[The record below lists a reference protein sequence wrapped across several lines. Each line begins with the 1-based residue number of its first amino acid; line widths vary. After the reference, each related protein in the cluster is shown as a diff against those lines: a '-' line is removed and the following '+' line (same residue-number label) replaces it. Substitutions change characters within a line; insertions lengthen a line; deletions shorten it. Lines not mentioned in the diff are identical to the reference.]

1 MIIHQDCYN
10 EEYTIIFYQEHIEV
24 VINFIPED
32 NYNRGKLF
40 FNLIPYFDIENT
52 IIKYNNKIFYN
63 QDELKSFFKSLS
75 TNVNYHFKT
84 LLTVKHSN
92 HF

>member
-24 VINFIPED
+24 EINFIPED

-63 QDELKSFFKSLS
+63 QDELKSFFKSFYQRKLS
-75 TNVNYHFKT
+75 
-84 LLTVKHSN
+84 L
-92 HF
+92 

>member
-63 QDELKSFFKSLS
+63 QVELKSFFKSLS
-75 TNVNYHFKT
+75 TNK
-84 LLTVKHSN
+84 
-92 HF
+92 

>member
-32 NYNRGKLF
+32 NYNRGKLYF
-40 FNLIPYFDIENT
+40 DLIPYYNIDNT

-63 QDELKSFFKSLS
+63 QDELKSFFKRL
-75 TNVNYHFKT
+75 NQQIIT
-84 LLTVKHSN
+84 LN
-92 HF
+92 PF

>member
-10 EEYTIIFYQEHIEV
+10 EEYTIIFYQEYIEIE
-24 VINFIPED
+24 INFIPKD
-32 NYNRGKLF
+32 NYHRGKLF

-75 TNVNYHFKT
+75 TNK
-84 LLTVKHSN
+84 
-92 HF
+92 

>member
-10 EEYTIIFYQEHIEV
+10 KYYLYFYQEHIEI

-40 FNLIPYFDIENT
+40 FDLIPFFDIENT

-63 QDELKSFFKSLS
+63 QDELKFFFKSLS
-75 TNVNYHFKT
+75 NN
-84 LLTVKHSN
+84 
-92 HF
+92 

>member
-10 EEYTIIFYQEHIEV
+10 NNKYYTINFYEDHIEI

-32 NYNRGKLF
+32 NYNRGKLYF
-40 FNLIPYFDIENT
+40 DLIPYFDIENT

-63 QDELKSFFKSLS
+63 QDELKFFFKSLS
-75 TNVNYHFKT
+75 NN
-84 LLTVKHSN
+84 
-92 HF
+92 

>member
-24 VINFIPED
+24 EINFIPED

-63 QDELKSFFKSLS
+63 QDELKSFFKHFNQRKLSL
-75 TNVNYHFKT
+75 
-84 LLTVKHSN
+84 
-92 HF
+92 